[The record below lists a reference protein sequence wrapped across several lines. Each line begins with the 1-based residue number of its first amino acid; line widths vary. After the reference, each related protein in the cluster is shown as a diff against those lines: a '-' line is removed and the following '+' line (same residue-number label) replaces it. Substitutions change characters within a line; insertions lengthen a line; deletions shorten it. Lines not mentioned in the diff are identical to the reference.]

1 MIIEEGNIRITAT
14 FSEDRTHRYSLRR
27 EWWDDDSKP
36 TATATIIM
44 SHASGADIV
53 KGDLT
58 TSVLIQNNLAALG
71 YRAVICCNLFSRI
84 TSDGKLDLSGDI
96 SDFTNEDNTH
106 VTLQAIRETDICI
119 IAIGSLSTTHK
130 KVAVHQY
137 RLFDML
143 RAEGFQDKIYTISA
157 PDGSEQL
164 HPSSGKLRAAGSWKL
179 IPYALPSPPP
189 TNKELVDA
197 PADMNNMTK
206 LSRAKKSNK

>member
-58 TSVLIQNNLAALG
+58 TSVLIQNSLAALG
-71 YRAVICCNLFSRI
+71 YRAVTCCNLLSYI

-96 SDFTNEDNTH
+96 SDFTNEDNTQ

-130 KVAVHQY
+130 KVAVHQH
-137 RLFDML
+137 RLFDLL

-179 IPYALPSPPP
+179 VPYELPTPPP
-189 TNKELVDA
+189 AEKEMAGVSIDT
-197 PADMNNMTK
+197 DNTTK
-206 LSRAKKSNK
+206 SGKSKKSNK